1 MVGFSLTKEQLL
13 QQQLYRKFAETEVK
27 PKAAE
32 MDEAE
37 KYDVSIMDKMA
48 KYGMLGIPF
57 PKEDGGSGASVL
69 SYALCIEELAKV
81 DASTATACSVHTSLC
96 TTLIGTFGTPEQKEK
111 YYRPLAG
118 GKKYGCFGLTEPNA
132 GSDAAGQQTTAVKE
146 GDHYVLNGSKIFI
159 TNSGFSDIF
168 VVFAMTDKSKGTKGI
183 SAFILEKG
191 MPGFTVGNDIPRM
204 GIRAASNCEL
214 AFENVII
221 PEENRIGKE
230 GEGFK
235 IAMATLDGGRIGV
248 AAIALGIAQG
258 AINETIKYVGERKQF
273 GKRIAQFQNTQFKL
287 AELQAKVDAARLL
300 VWRAACAKD
309 NHEPISTYAAMAK
322 LVCSDVAN
330 ETTRTCVQLFGGYG
344 YSREYPI
351 ERMMRDAKITQIYE
365 ETHFDVLG
373 PDIYVPRHRD
383 HQSPLFKTA
392 ITVPQLENE
401 LNEYQY
407 YQKNPTKFV
416 RRLKF
421 HAFKNMLCS
430 KSRVINYLYSKM
442 RGKDILDYRKR
453 YLDVGLQIIIMKQLL
468 KIEFLRLLGLM
479 MCMFGIAAMMKWI
492 RLWRGI
498 KSLILMICKSQRK
511 NHEILRQLIKSKQ
524 DAVKSQNVCLR
535 HIVITM

>member
-13 QQQLYRKFAETEVK
+13 QQQLYREFAEKEVK

-37 KYDVSIMDKMA
+37 EYDVSIMDKMA
-48 KYGMLGIPF
+48 KYGLLSIPF
-57 PKEDGGSGASVL
+57 PKEVGGAGASTL
-69 SYALCIEELAKV
+69 SYALCVEELAKV

-96 TTLIGTFGTPEQKEK
+96 TTLIGTYGTPYQKEK
-111 YYRPLAG
+111 YYKDLASA
-118 GKKYGCFGLTEPNA
+118 KKYGCFGLTEPNA

-159 TNSGFSDIF
+159 TNAAFSDIF

-191 MPGFTVGNDIPRM
+191 MPGFIVGKDIPRM

-221 PEENRIGKE
+221 PAENLIGRE

-273 GKRIAQFQNTQFKL
+273 GKTIGSFQNTKFKL

-309 NHEPISTYAAMAK
+309 NHEPLSTYAAMAK

-344 YSREYPI
+344 YSREYPV
-351 ERMMRDAKITQIYE
+351 ERMMRDAKITEIYE
-365 ETHFDVLG
+365 GTSEV
-373 PDIYVPRHRD
+373 
-383 HQSPLFKTA
+383 
-392 ITVPQLENE
+392 
-401 LNEYQY
+401 
-407 YQKNPTKFV
+407 QK
-416 RRLKF
+416 
-421 HAFKNMLCS
+421 M
-430 KSRVINYLYSKM
+430 VIS
-442 RGKDILDYRKR
+442 GA
-453 YLDVGLQIIIMKQLL
+453 MK
-468 KIEFLRLLGLM
+468 
-479 MCMFGIAAMMKWI
+479 
-492 RLWRGI
+492 
-498 KSLILMICKSQRK
+498 
-511 NHEILRQLIKSKQ
+511 
-524 DAVKSQNVCLR
+524 VK
-535 HIVITM
+535 